1 MYIYDEK
8 SNTWIALRDT
18 QAYKRKRR
26 QARDYWIAA
35 LLIMTILP
43 LGAVIFLMLLMTF
56 LTFTYLDESLYRFQ
70 EGDWQPPGK

>member
-8 SNTWIALRDT
+8 NNTWVSLRET

-35 LLIMTILP
+35 LLIMTLLP
-43 LGAVIFLMLLMTF
+43 LGAIIFLTFLMTF
-56 LTFTYLDESLYRFQ
+56 LTLTFLDESLYHFH
-70 EGDWQPPGK
+70 EGEL

>member
-1 MYIYDEK
+1 MYIYDEQ

-18 QAYKRKRR
+18 RAYKRKRR

-35 LLIMTILP
+35 LLVMTILP

-56 LTFTYLDESLYRFQ
+56 LTLTYLDESFYQFQ
-70 EGDWQPPGK
+70 EGEWQ